1 MIRKRVSEASYPE
14 DGGACNGGDVRGP
27 SGTLALKG
35 AQAALQFE
43 GEGRRSWTCTSE
55 LDPVWI
61 RLLANSD
68 PSAFRELATAIGNTD
83 IESLRGDLPHLPQ
96 TVLMDM
102 AVQLL
107 KELRDCQ
114 EWQRDAGRNERSAVE
129 RAIDEVEY
137 ALIVREGCTE
147 PDDAEVEEVA

>member
-1 MIRKRVSEASYPE
+1 MISEKLREASYP
-14 DGGACNGGDVRGP
+14 DNGGACKDGAARSPLGI
-27 SGTLALKG
+27 SSLKG
-35 AQAALQFE
+35 AQAVFQFE
-43 GEGRRSWTCTSE
+43 GEGRRSWTYTLE
-55 LDPVWI
+55 LDPALI
-61 RLLANSD
+61 RLLAKSD

-83 IESLRGDLPHLPQ
+83 DESLRGDLPHLPQ

-147 PDDAEVEEVA
+147 PVGTEVEEVA

>member
-1 MIRKRVSEASYPE
+1 MIRKEVSEVSYP
-14 DGGACNGGDVRGP
+14 DNGGACKDGAARSPLGV
-27 SGTLALKG
+27 SSLKS
-35 AQAALQFE
+35 AQAAFQLE
-43 GEGRRSWTCTSE
+43 GEGRRSWTYTFE
-55 LDPVWI
+55 LNPALI
-61 RLLANSD
+61 RLLAKSD

-83 IESLRGDLPHLPQ
+83 EESLRGGLPHVPQ

-114 EWQRDAGRNERSAVE
+114 DWQRDAGRNERSAVE

-137 ALIVREGCTE
+137 AMIVREGCAE
-147 PDDAEVEEVA
+147 PVDTEVEAVA